1 MRILFITQYFWPEDF
16 IINDLCVDLKKRGHS
31 ITILSGKPNYPKGK
45 YYKGYNFFS
54 KNTEIWN
61 NCKIYRVNNLP
72 RFNGT
77 SIPLLLNYIS
87 YALLASIKIFFIKE
101 KFDKILVYEPSP
113 ITVGIPAIFAKYHF
127 KSPIY
132 FWVQDLWP
140 ESLSAASNIK
150 NKKLLNFVNKL
161 TLYIYKHT
169 RKILVQSKAFIP
181 YLIDQG
187 VESKKIEYYP
197 NTIPEYYTT
206 ILPDDRYRDKIPK
219 GFNIIFA
226 GNIGEA
232 QDFPTIIETAEII
245 KNNNILVNWIIVGD
259 GRMKAEIES
268 IIKKKNLQ
276 ESFFFIGKYPSHEMP
291 HILQYADILLVT
303 LKKSTIFAL
312 TIPLKVQTY
321 LAAGKPILASL
332 DGEGSNIINESNAGF
347 TSPSSNPVILAYQL
361 EKIYK
366 LSNLELKKL
375 GDNGKN
381 YFKNEFDRKILL
393 HKLEI
398 ILNS

>member
-150 NKKLLNFVNKL
+150 NKKLLNFVNK
-161 TLYIYKHT
+161 
-169 RKILVQSKAFIP
+169 
-181 YLIDQG
+181 
-187 VESKKIEYYP
+187 
-197 NTIPEYYTT
+197 
-206 ILPDDRYRDKIPK
+206 
-219 GFNIIFA
+219 FN
-226 GNIGEA
+226 
-232 QDFPTIIETAEII
+232 
-245 KNNNILVNWIIVGD
+245 
-259 GRMKAEIES
+259 
-268 IIKKKNLQ
+268 
-276 ESFFFIGKYPSHEMP
+276 
-291 HILQYADILLVT
+291 
-303 LKKSTIFAL
+303 
-312 TIPLKVQTY
+312 
-321 LAAGKPILASL
+321 PI
-332 DGEGSNIINESNAGF
+332 
-347 TSPSSNPVILAYQL
+347 Q
-361 EKIYK
+361 EKIV
-366 LSNLELKKL
+366 
-375 GDNGKN
+375 
-381 YFKNEFDRKILL
+381 
-393 HKLEI
+393 
-398 ILNS
+398 